1 MKKLFTKIKNWL
13 FRPVSPKVK
22 TSGIIIPL
30 ATLVTYSIV
39 LSLFTH
45 WLLAIIPVFLLAIV
59 LYSAKLPVKIDEQ
72 TILKAVNKFGK
83 KK

>member
-1 MKKLFTKIKNWL
+1 MKEKFQKFKKWL

-22 TSGIIIPL
+22 TGGIIFPL

-45 WLLAIIPVFLLAIV
+45 WLLALVPVALLLIV
-59 LYSAKLPVKIDEQ
+59 LYTAKLPVEVDKK
-72 TILKAVNKFGK
+72 TILKAVK
-83 KK
+83 KNDKK